1 MVPLSSLVLPIVLSA
16 VIVFILSAIVHMVL
30 PYHRG
35 DRKRLARE
43 DDALEAVRRLSLA
56 PGDYMAPHAGSPEG
70 MRRPEFVEKMKRG
83 PIVLMTVVSPG
94 SVSMAKSLALWFVH
108 VAIVSLFAGYIAGR
122 ALGPGADYREVFRFV
137 GTTCGSRRSHA
148 RLHGPRGRSSNEW
161 WPSTLG
167 GEQRRCTRPRALRL
181 RFQCRG
187 SRTTTTASMP
197 SPRTRATSG

>member
-70 MRRPEFVEKMKRG
+70 MLRPEFVEKMKRG

-137 GTTCGSRRSHA
+137 GTTAFMGYGLGLAQESIWYHCQWSTTIKSMFDALLYGLFTA
-148 RLHGPRGRSSNEW
+148 GTFGWLWPRY
-161 WPSTLG
+161 
-167 GEQRRCTRPRALRL
+167 
-181 RFQCRG
+181 
-187 SRTTTTASMP
+187 
-197 SPRTRATSG
+197 